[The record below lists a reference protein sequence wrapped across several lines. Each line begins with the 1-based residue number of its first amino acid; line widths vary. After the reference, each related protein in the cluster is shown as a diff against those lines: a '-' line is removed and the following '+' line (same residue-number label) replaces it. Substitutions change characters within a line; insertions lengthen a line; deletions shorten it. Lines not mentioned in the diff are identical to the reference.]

1 MNRQT
6 ALSGPHLDD
15 GELVRYLDAEGT
27 AEETR
32 RWDEHLGA
40 CPRCWGEAE
49 TLRNNSRA
57 LSRWLAAADFDT
69 TAAPAAAQAAAVAP
83 AVRPGRRG
91 VWHPARRGNVPW
103 LKAAVITLL
112 LAAPLA
118 ALPPVREWIADQVA
132 ALRADDPA
140 VILPA
145 QAPVSGD
152 VQAGVIRFVPAPGS
166 FRVVVD
172 EPQAEGFLRVGRT
185 AGPEAVLE
193 IRGAGTRP
201 EPVVSARGIRI
212 ANSREATTSYTLSLP
227 PEVDAVSVDIGGQRV
242 HLDGRNL
249 SQPLT
254 ISLRR
259 PAQGEREIDLR

>member
-1 MNRQT
+1 MNRET

-32 RWDEHLGA
+32 RWDDHLGA
-40 CPRCWGEAE
+40 CPRCWGEAD

-69 TAAPAAAQAAAVAP
+69 TAAPAAAGAATPVA
-83 AVRPGRRG
+83 RSGGRG
-91 VWHPARRGNVPW
+91 VWHRARRGSAPW

-118 ALPPVREWIADQVA
+118 ALPPVREWIAHQVA
-132 ALRADDPA
+132 SRRADDPA

-145 QAPVSGD
+145 QAPASGD
-152 VQAGVIRFVPAPGS
+152 AQAGVIRFVPAPGS

-172 EPQAEGFLRVGRT
+172 EPQAEGLLRVGRT

-212 ANSREATTSYTLSLP
+212 ANSREVRTSYTLSLP

-259 PAQGEREIDLR
+259 PAEGEREIELR

>member
-27 AEETR
+27 AEEGR

-69 TAAPAAAQAAAVAP
+69 TAAAAAPAAAAP
-83 AVRPGRRG
+83 AARPGRRG
-91 VWHPARRGNVPW
+91 AWHRARRGSGPW

-112 LAAPLA
+112 LAAPLT
-118 ALPPVREWIADQVA
+118 ALPPVREWIAHQVA
-132 ALRADDPA
+132 SMRADEPV
-140 VILPA
+140 VIQPA
-145 QAPVSGD
+145 QAPASGEA
-152 VQAGVIRFVPAPGS
+152 QAGLIRFVPAPGS

-193 IRGAGTRP
+193 IRGVGARP

-259 PAQGEREIDLR
+259 PAQGEREIGLR

>member
-6 ALSGPHLDD
+6 ARSGPHLDD

-27 AEETR
+27 AGEAR

-40 CPRCWGEAE
+40 CPRCRGEAE
-49 TLRNNSRA
+49 TLRENSRA
-57 LSRWLAAADFDT
+57 LSRWLAATDFDT
-69 TAAPAAAQAAAVAP
+69 TATPAAAADAVP
-83 AVRPGRRG
+83 AIGPGRRG
-91 VWHPARRGNVPW
+91 VAHRARGGSGPW

-118 ALPPVREWIADQVA
+118 ALPPVREWIAHQVA
-132 ALRADDPA
+132 SLRADDPA
-140 VILPA
+140 GIRPA
-145 QAPVSGD
+145 QAPASGD
-152 VQAGVIRFVPAPGS
+152 AQTGVIRFVPAPGS

-172 EPQAEGFLRVGRT
+172 EPQAEGILRVGRT
-185 AGPEAVLE
+185 TGPEAILE
-193 IRGAGTRP
+193 LRGDGARP
-201 EPVVSARGIRI
+201 EPMISARGIRI
-212 ANSREATTSYTLSLP
+212 ANTQAATTSYTLSLP
-227 PEVDAVSVDIGGQRV
+227 PEVDAVSVDVGGQRV

-259 PAQGEREIDLR
+259 PTGGDGDRR

>member
-6 ALSGPHLDD
+6 ALSSPHLDD
-15 GELVRYLDAEGT
+15 GQLVRYLDSEGS

-40 CPRCWGEAE
+40 CPRCRGEAE

-69 TAAPAAAQAAAVAP
+69 IAAPATAAAAAP
-83 AVRPGRRG
+83 AMRPGRRG
-91 VWHPARRGNVPW
+91 VWHRARGGSGPW

-118 ALPPVREWIADQVA
+118 ALPPMREWIAHQVA
-132 ALRADDPA
+132 SLRADDPA

-145 QAPVSGD
+145 QAPASGD
-152 VQAGVIRFVPAPGS
+152 AQGGVIRFVPAHGS

-172 EPQAEGFLRVGRT
+172 EPQREGFLRVGRT

-212 ANSREATTSYTLSLP
+212 ANSREARTSYTLSLP

-259 PAQGEREIDLR
+259 PVQGEREIDLR

>member
-27 AEETR
+27 NEETR

-40 CPRCWGEAE
+40 CPRCRGEAE
-49 TLRNNSRA
+49 TLRTNSRA

-69 TAAPAAAQAAAVAP
+69 TAAPAAAAAP

-91 VWHPARRGNVPW
+91 VRHRARGGSGPW

-118 ALPPVREWIADQVA
+118 ALQPVREWIADQVA
-132 ALRADDPA
+132 ALRTDPA
-140 VILPA
+140 GIQPA
-145 QAPVSGD
+145 QAPASGD
-152 VQAGVIRFVPAPGS
+152 AQAGVIRFVPAPGS
-166 FRVVVD
+166 FQVIVD
-172 EPQAEGFLRVGRT
+172 VPQEEGFLRVGRT

-193 IRGAGTRP
+193 IRGAGARP

-212 ANSREATTSYTLSLP
+212 VNSRAATTSYTLSLP

-259 PAQGEREIDLR
+259 PAQGEGEIDLR